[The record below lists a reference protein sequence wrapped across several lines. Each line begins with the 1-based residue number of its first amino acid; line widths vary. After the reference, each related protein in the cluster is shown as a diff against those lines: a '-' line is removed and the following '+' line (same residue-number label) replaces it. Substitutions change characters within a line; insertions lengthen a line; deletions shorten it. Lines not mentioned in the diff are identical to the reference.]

1 MTTNRLGRGLS
12 AIIPTRATQLAEPH
26 PKPNVGETHK
36 IPINQILP
44 NPRQPRATFTTANL
58 TELTASIRLTGV
70 LQPIIVRPMPDGTYE
85 IIAGERRWRAAQAAG
100 LTEIPATIRHVG
112 DAESLELAL
121 VENLQREDLKPLERA
136 AGYQNY
142 LDQFKGGVDS
152 LAAKLGESRANI
164 TNYLRLL
171 RLGVEIRE
179 LIETGQLGMG
189 QARAIAGIT
198 DPQRQLAVAK
208 LAVRRN
214 LSVRQVEALAA
225 RERATAATRARA
237 AATNSYLADL
247 ERQFALTLG
256 AKVQIQTGR
265 RKNAGRL
272 ILHYNSL
279 EQFEDLARRLG
290 VRAALDES

>member
-1 MTTNRLGRGLS
+1 MSTNRLGRGLS
-12 AIIPTRATQLAEPH
+12 AIIPTRQTPLAETQTSQSI
-26 PKPNVGETHK
+26 GDTRK
-36 IPINQILP
+36 IPIANIRP
-44 NPRQPRATFTTANL
+44 NPRQPRATFTSANL
-58 TELTASIRLTGV
+58 TDLTNSIRLTGV
-70 LQPIIVRPMPDGTYE
+70 LQPIIVRPSPDGGYE
-85 IIAGERRWRAAQAAG
+85 IVAGERRWRAAQAAG
-100 LTEIPATIRHVG
+100 LAEIPATIRHVG
-112 DAESLELAL
+112 DAESLEIAL

-136 AGYQNY
+136 SGYQTY
-142 LDQFKGGVDS
+142 LDQFKVGVDA
-152 LAAKLGESRANI
+152 LAAKLGESRANV

-171 RLGVEIRE
+171 RLSTEIRD

-198 DPQRQLAVAK
+198 DPQRQLAVAR

-214 LSVRQVEALAA
+214 LSVRQVETLAA
-225 RERATAATRARA
+225 RDPVTAGSRARA
-237 AATNSYLADL
+237 AIANAHLADL

-256 AKVQIQTGR
+256 LKVQIETSR

-290 VRAALDES
+290 APASIEES